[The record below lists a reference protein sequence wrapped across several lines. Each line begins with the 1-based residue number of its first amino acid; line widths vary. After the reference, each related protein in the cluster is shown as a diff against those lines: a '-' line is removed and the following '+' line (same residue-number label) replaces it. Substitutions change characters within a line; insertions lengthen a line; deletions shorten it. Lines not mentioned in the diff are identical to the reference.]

1 MINNH
6 TLARPYARAAFEFAN
21 SVNQVDAWFSMLKTA
36 AYILEQPTIVL
47 ELGKPTLTHA
57 QKAKLVADLM
67 AGNVDDSFSNFL
79 YVLGDNGRL
88 SLLPTLCE
96 LFKDYKLEA
105 ERIVDVEVETA
116 FALSDEQLQKITNAL
131 SKRLDRTVQ
140 AKQTINSAL
149 IAGLMIRAGD
159 LVIDSSVRGRL
170 DKLAEAMN
178 S

>member
-6 TLARPYARAAFEFAN
+6 TLARPYARAAFEFAK
-21 SVNQVDAWFSMLKTA
+21 SANQIDTWFSMLKAA
-36 AYILEQPTIVL
+36 AYALEQPVVVL
-47 ELGKPTLTHA
+47 ELGKSTLTSA
-57 QKAKLVADLM
+57 KKAKFLVDLL

-88 SLLPTLCE
+88 SLLPTICE

-105 ERIVDVEVETA
+105 EHIVDVEVETA
-116 FALSDEQLQKITNAL
+116 FALSDEQLQKITSAL
-131 SKRLDRTVQ
+131 SKRLDRAVQ
-140 AKQTINSAL
+140 AKQTVNSAL

-159 LVIDSSVRGRL
+159 LVIDSSVRSRL